1 MQAMGDFAQK
11 ERESF
16 EAWKQTQ
23 NRLFAEWSEAAA
35 DYDQTRL
42 RNVQVKK
49 HGTDAVGRKDV
60 DFKSEKIS
68 VDIVS
73 GDTDSAKAVAKATKA
88 LRSDVREAL
97 VMADSATVKDMA
109 TSDLD
114 SLVDR
119 VVEKTPVTVSRKDEG
134 FIAGAK
140 GSQNL
145 TGENGILGMLVPGT
159 DSVPPK
165 PNAMSSHS
173 ALIVDASEI
182 GFDACLVPTLVA
194 GDGTVLYGPRT
205 VLKEH
210 AINGMATW
218 VASVKEARKHPSC
231 GKSPLETTADS
242 KPAPRRIA
250 LNAEDSRKVV
260 ALGKGS
266 TILQH
271 CKVFIVTE

>member
-1 MQAMGDFAQK
+1 
-11 ERESF
+11 
-16 EAWKQTQ
+16 
-23 NRLFAEWSEAAA
+23 
-35 DYDQTRL
+35 
-42 RNVQVKK
+42 
-49 HGTDAVGRKDV
+49 
-60 DFKSEKIS
+60 
-68 VDIVS
+68 
-73 GDTDSAKAVAKATKA
+73 
-88 LRSDVREAL
+88 
-97 VMADSATVKDMA
+97 
-109 TSDLD
+109 
-114 SLVDR
+114 
-119 VVEKTPVTVSRKDEG
+119 
-134 FIAGAK
+134 
-140 GSQNL
+140 
-145 TGENGILGMLVPGT
+145 
-159 DSVPPK
+159 
-165 PNAMSSHS
+165 MSSHS